1 MDNKPWVEL
10 SHVWKT
16 ESAFWNW
23 LRGGIRKIWSKAPV
37 KLEYIK
43 LNRKRI
49 KNPNAKSATKFPEV
63 WGMKCEICK
72 KDFLQP
78 DIEIDHKTPA
88 GSLNKLE
95 DIKEFVTRL
104 LIISLKDLRALCK
117 PCHKIVSHAQNM
129 GISFE
134 EAQVEKEVIR
144 LLKKEN
150 SKEMLALF
158 KKHGYSGL
166 TNAKQRREA
175 LTVILNKRR
184 NT

>member
-1 MDNKPWVEL
+1 VHNKPWEEL
-10 SHVWKT
+10 NHVWKT

-23 LRGGIRKIWSKAPV
+23 LRGVFRKGWSKAPV

-43 LNRKRI
+43 LNRLRI
-49 KNPNAKSATKFPEV
+49 DNPSAKSAAKFPKV

-72 KDFLQP
+72 EHFLQA
-78 DIEIDHKTPA
+78 DIEIDHKIPA

-95 DIKEFVTRL
+95 DIKSFVTRL
-104 LIISLKDLRALCK
+104 LIVSLKDLRALCK

-134 EAQVEKEVIR
+134 EAKVEKEVIR

-158 KKHGYSGL
+158 KKHGYNGL